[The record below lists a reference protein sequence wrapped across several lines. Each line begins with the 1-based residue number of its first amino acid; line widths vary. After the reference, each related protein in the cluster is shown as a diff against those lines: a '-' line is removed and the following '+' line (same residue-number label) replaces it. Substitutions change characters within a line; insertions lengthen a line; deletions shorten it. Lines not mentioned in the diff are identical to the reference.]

1 MRLNNKTAIVTGGA
15 SGFGKG
21 IVEKFIKEGA
31 NVVIADINY
40 DLAKELEDSIGTN
53 AFAVKVD
60 VSKKNDVDN
69 MIKRSVEHFS
79 EVNILIQ
86 NAAIGMKPQPLLE
99 TSEELFDKLFA
110 INVKSVFLGAILWRV
125 SARRFR
131 CQVRASAT
139 VLVRLIL
146 SRIVLLQ

>member
-40 DLAKELEDSIGTN
+40 DLAKELEDSIGNN

-69 MIKRSVEHFS
+69 
-79 EVNILIQ
+79 
-86 NAAIGMKPQPLLE
+86 
-99 TSEELFDKLFA
+99 
-110 INVKSVFLGAILWRV
+110 
-125 SARRFR
+125 
-131 CQVRASAT
+131 
-139 VLVRLIL
+139 
-146 SRIVLLQ
+146 IVISQ